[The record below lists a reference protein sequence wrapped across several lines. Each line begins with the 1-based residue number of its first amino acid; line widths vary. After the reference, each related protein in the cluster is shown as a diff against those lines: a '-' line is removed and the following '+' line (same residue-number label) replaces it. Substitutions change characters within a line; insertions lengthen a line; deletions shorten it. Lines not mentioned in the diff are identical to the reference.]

1 MALFQL
7 TKGVVGGPFSAQHA
21 RFALGEGCDRSSC
34 RYELYMSQRTL
45 SNPFF
50 ALVDE
55 AGQVGTR
62 DFARLVDIV
71 EAFEPREL
79 ELYKVPV
86 NRCKMVKKPVLLNL
100 PTP

>member
-1 MALFQL
+1 
-7 TKGVVGGPFSAQHA
+7 
-21 RFALGEGCDRSSC
+21 
-34 RYELYMSQRTL
+34 MSQRTL

-86 NRCKMVKKPVLLNL
+86 NRRKMVKKPVLLNL
-100 PTP
+100 PTPLPLATSILLRTIAAIVRAKIIILAESKKNM